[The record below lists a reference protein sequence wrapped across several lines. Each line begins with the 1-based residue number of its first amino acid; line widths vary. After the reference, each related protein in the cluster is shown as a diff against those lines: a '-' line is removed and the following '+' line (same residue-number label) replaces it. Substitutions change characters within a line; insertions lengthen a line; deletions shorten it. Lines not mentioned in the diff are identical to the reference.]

1 MQTTTHFDT
10 GSECSARMLI
20 VIMHAMGSAPHPEV
34 VCILDAL
41 CFSAV
46 HSFLSSPLASLD
58 AQSSNTQLQHHY
70 NQATAMLPFS
80 IPQVAIFT
88 QDAHATAKASRV
100 GLGLTLQ
107 DVKANLRVAQRT
119 KKKQGWEALLGQ
131 LTQLREASHLHDKL
145 K

>member
-1 MQTTTHFDT
+1 MQ
-10 GSECSARMLI
+10 C
-20 VIMHAMGSAPHPEV
+20 
-34 VCILDAL
+34 
-41 CFSAV
+41 
-46 HSFLSSPLASLD
+46 
-58 AQSSNTQLQHHY
+58 HY
-70 NQATAMLPFS
+70 NQATAIKPLS
-80 IPQVAIFT
+80 IPQAVNCT

>member
-1 MQTTTHFDT
+1 MPLSTQ
-10 GSECSARMLI
+10 
-20 VIMHAMGSAPHPEV
+20 HA
-34 VCILDAL
+34 
-41 CFSAV
+41 
-46 HSFLSSPLASLD
+46 AS
-58 AQSSNTQLQHHY
+58 
-70 NQATAMLPFS
+70 
-80 IPQVAIFT
+80 FT

-100 GLGLTLQ
+100 GLGFTLQ